1 MTLEGLDF
9 FFDIKDRASI
19 AGVVKLEYM
28 SESLAGN
35 VKYECW
41 ASSQSF

>member
-1 MTLEGLDF
+1 MTLKGLDF
-9 FFDIKDRASI
+9 FFDIRGRASI
-19 AGVVKLEYM
+19 AGVVKLEHM
-28 SESLAGN
+28 SQSLAGN